1 MQELRH
7 SAELRGQEMPGGTR
21 GVSQFQDIQLLL
33 WIKSP
38 LTRHEMLARGL
49 PKLEITRACLSGGKE
64 KHPWLG
70 KLDIFIC

>member
-33 WIKSP
+33 WVQVSTQA
-38 LTRHEMLARGL
+38 LEMLARGL
-49 PKLEITRACLSGGKE
+49 PKLEITRACLSGGKR
-64 KHPWLG
+64 G
-70 KLDIFIC
+70 TAMA